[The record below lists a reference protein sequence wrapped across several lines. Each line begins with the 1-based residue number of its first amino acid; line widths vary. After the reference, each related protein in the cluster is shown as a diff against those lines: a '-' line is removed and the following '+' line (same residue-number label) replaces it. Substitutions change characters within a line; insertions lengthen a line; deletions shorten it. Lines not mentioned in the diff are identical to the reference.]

1 MAKHVG
7 IVGCSIPGAA
17 LCYRELCEYASHL
30 MGQYDHPQVTLSNI
44 PLATYMRC
52 FDQMDL
58 AGVAKLMLESARIVA
73 AAGADFAI
81 CPDNSC
87 HLAYEEVAKYSPIPW
102 LHIARVVTAEAQ
114 SRGFRKLGVLGTRFT
129 MQNGL
134 YEQAAKGSG
143 VEALV
148 PAPEDQKVVDDI
160 IFNELVHD
168 VVTDE
173 SRRQYVAVI
182 ERLTAKGCDAIVLGC
197 TEIPLLISDKDSPVP
212 TLDSTRLLA
221 RAAVNRALE

>member
-102 LHIARVVTAEAQ
+102 LHIARVVTPRRRVAA
-114 SRGFRKLGVLGTRFT
+114 SANLACSARVLRCRTACT
-129 MQNGL
+129 N
-134 YEQAAKGSG
+134 K
-143 VEALV
+143 
-148 PAPEDQKVVDDI
+148 
-160 IFNELVHD
+160 
-168 VVTDE
+168 
-173 SRRQYVAVI
+173 RR
-182 ERLTAKGCDAIVLGC
+182 
-197 TEIPLLISDKDSPVP
+197 
-212 TLDSTRLLA
+212 
-221 RAAVNRALE
+221 RAAVSRRWYL